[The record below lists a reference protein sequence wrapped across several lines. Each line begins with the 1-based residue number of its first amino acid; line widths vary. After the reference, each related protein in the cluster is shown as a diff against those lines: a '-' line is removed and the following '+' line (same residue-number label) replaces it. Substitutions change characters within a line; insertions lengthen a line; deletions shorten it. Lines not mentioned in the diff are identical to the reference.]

1 MSLRAIV
8 FLTACWLLFLALFA
22 VQFLSLGLIPV
33 LAPVLVT
40 LILGQV
46 GLLQAA
52 HRYAERYSTRLAGA
66 LVPGSARK
74 SRISRNASV
83 SSYRISV
90 IPSGP
95 SR

>member
-1 MSLRAIV
+1 MSLRGIV
-8 FLTACWLLFLALFA
+8 FLTACWLLFIALFA

-52 HRYAERYSTRLAGA
+52 HRYAERFRHAQ
-66 LVPGSARK
+66 
-74 SRISRNASV
+74 SV
-83 SSYRISV
+83 SAPRRALAEPANR
-90 IPSGP
+90 PSLA
-95 SR
+95 R